1 MHWNNDMLF
10 PEMAFL
16 LNVAQNISLIGMAA
30 YLLTR
35 LPAFQR
41 TLSSPESS
49 LFDKLLLGC
58 VCGLISAAGN
68 WIGIPVHG
76 AIANTRI
83 VGAIVGGLVGGPLV
97 GLIAG
102 TIGAFARYFMG
113 GFTVWP
119 AMLSNIIVGVFSGF
133 VYSKYGSQGISVQR
147 AFVVSLIS
155 EAILKI
161 MILTMAKP
169 FEAAWKLEQM
179 IGLPTMIG
187 NSLAVVFF
195 IYIFRDIIKE
205 QQKKQAFSAQQAI
218 RMIQKISDSFRV
230 GLNEQSAHHVAEII
244 YTEMKPA
251 AAAVTDTEKVL
262 AFIGKGA
269 DHHKPGT
276 LILTEATKLAVSR
289 KQSVLVSNKADIG
302 CPHESCELS
311 AVIDVPVVVLGEL
324 AGTIKVY
331 KTGNEQITLYEVELI
346 KGIADSLG
354 VQLAQQRFEQQQLT
368 LLQTEYSMLKAQ
380 INPHFFYNT
389 LSTIQSLVRNDAG
402 AVSLIKD
409 LADFFRKTLKQG
421 NEMVHIKE
429 ELDSVTTY
437 FRIEKARFR
446 DRVNLTV
453 TIPDNLQEA
462 LIPNFTLQPLV
473 ENAIRHG
480 ISMKRGGG
488 TITVSVCTAGD
499 KLRITIADDG
509 IGMTA
514 DRLEQVLDS
523 NYRVLSEKGTGIGV
537 GNVNQRLRKLFGP
550 KYGLSITSEQ
560 GTGTTIVITLPL
572 MSGGNRHAKTTK
584 SDYC

>member
-1 MHWNNDMLF
+1 MQWNNDMLI
-10 PEMAFL
+10 PEIAFL
-16 LNVAQNISLIGMAA
+16 LNVAQNVSLIGMVA
-30 YLLTR
+30 YVLTR
-35 LPAFQR
+35 LQVFQR
-41 TLSSPESS
+41 TLSAPEGNWI
-49 LFDKLLLGC
+49 DKLVLGSIF
-58 VCGLISAAGN
+58 GIISAAGN

-102 TIGAFARYFMG
+102 LIGAFARYFMG

-119 AMLSNIIVGVFSGF
+119 AVLSNVIVGVFSGF
-133 VYSKYGSQGISVQR
+133 VHAKYGSKGINVQR
-147 AFVVSLIS
+147 AFIVSLVS

-161 MILTMAKP
+161 MILLMAKP
-169 FEAAWKLEQM
+169 FEAAWELEKT
-179 IGLPTMIG
+179 IGLPTIIG
-187 NSLAVVFF
+187 NSFAVVFF
-195 IYIFRDIIKE
+195 IYMIRDVLQEKE
-205 QQKKQAFSAQQAI
+205 KTQAFSAQQAI
-218 RMIQKISDSFRV
+218 RMIQKISDSSRA
-230 GLNEQSAHHVAEII
+230 GLHEQSARQVAEII

-276 LILTEATKLAVSR
+276 LILTEATKRAVSS
-289 KQSVLVSNKADIG
+289 KQSVLVSNKEGIG

-311 AVIDVPVVVLGEL
+311 AVIDVPVIVLGEL

-331 KTGNEQITLYEVELI
+331 KSGYELITPYEVELI
-346 KGIADSLG
+346 KGIADSLSM
-354 VQLAQQRFEQQQLT
+354 QLAGQRFEEQKLT

-389 LSTIQSLVRNDAG
+389 LSTIQSLVRNDAS

-409 LADFFRKTLKQG
+409 LADFFRKTLKPG
-421 NEMVHIKE
+421 GEMVPVRE
-429 ELDSVTTY
+429 EIDSVSTY

-453 TIPDNLQEA
+453 AIAEDVQEA
-462 LIPNFTLQPLV
+462 LIPNFTLQPIV

-488 TITVSVCTAGD
+488 TVTVSVSSEGD
-499 KLRITIADDG
+499 KVKLTVADDG
-509 IGMTA
+509 EGMTA
-514 DRLEQVLDS
+514 DRLEQVLGND
-523 NYRVLSEKGTGIGV
+523 YRVRSEKGTGIGV
-537 GNVNQRLRKLFGP
+537 SNVNQRIKRLFGSE
-550 KYGLSITSEQ
+550 YGLSITSKQ
-560 GTGTTIVITLPL
+560 GAGTAVTITVPFVSRREST
-572 MSGGNRHAKTTK
+572 
-584 SDYC
+584 C

>member
-1 MHWNNDMLF
+1 MQWNNEMLL
-10 PEMAFL
+10 PEISFL
-16 LNVAQNISLIGMAA
+16 LNVVQNVSLMGMAA

-41 TLSSPESS
+41 TLSSTQGS
-49 LFDKLLLGC
+49 LVDKLLLGS
-58 VCGLISAAGN
+58 VFGLISASGN

-83 VGAIVGGLVGGPLV
+83 VGAIVGGLVGGPIV

-102 TIGAFARYFMG
+102 LIGAFARYFMG

-119 AMLSNIIVGVFSGF
+119 AMLSNIIVGVFCGL
-133 VYSKYGSQGISVQR
+133 VHSKYGAQGISLQR
-147 AFVVSLIS
+147 AFAVSVVS
-155 EAILKI
+155 EGILKI
-161 MILTMAKP
+161 MILLMAKP
-169 FEAAWKLEQM
+169 FESAWKLEQT

-195 IYIFRDIIKE
+195 IYIFRDIIQE

-230 GLNEQSAHHVAEII
+230 GLNDHSAHKVAEII

-262 AFIGKGA
+262 AFIGEGA

-276 LILTEATKLAVSR
+276 LIQTEATKRAVSS

-302 CPHESCELS
+302 CPHDSCELS
-311 AVIDVPVVVLGEL
+311 AAIDVPVVVLGEL

-331 KTGNEQITLYEVELI
+331 KTGTELITLYEVELI

-354 VQLAQQRFEQQQLT
+354 IQLAQQRFEQQQLA

-421 NEMVHIKE
+421 DELVPVKE
-429 ELDSVTTY
+429 ELDSVTMY

-446 DRVNLTV
+446 DRVNLIV
-453 TIPDNLQEA
+453 TIPEEMQEV

-488 TITVSVCTAGD
+488 TVMVSACTDGE
-499 KLRITIADDG
+499 KLRITIDDDG

-514 DRLEQVLDS
+514 DRLAQVLDS

-537 GNVNQRLRKLFGP
+537 GNVNQRLQKLFGSE
-550 KYGLSITSEQ
+550 YGLSITSEPDA
-560 GTGTTIVITLPL
+560 GTTVVITLPL
-572 MSGGNRHAKTTK
+572 VNRRKTT
-584 SDYC
+584 C

>member
-1 MHWNNDMLF
+1 MQWNNEMLL
-10 PEMAFL
+10 PEISFL
-16 LNVAQNISLIGMAA
+16 LNVVQNVSLMGMAA

-41 TLSSPESS
+41 TLSSTQGS
-49 LFDKLLLGC
+49 LVDKLLLGS
-58 VCGLISAAGN
+58 VFGLISASGN

-83 VGAIVGGLVGGPLV
+83 VGAIVGGLVGGPIV

-102 TIGAFARYFMG
+102 LIGAFARYFMG

-119 AMLSNIIVGVFSGF
+119 AMLSNIIVGVFCGL
-133 VYSKYGSQGISVQR
+133 VHSKYGAQGISLQR
-147 AFVVSLIS
+147 AFAVSVVS
-155 EAILKI
+155 EGILKI
-161 MILTMAKP
+161 MILLMAKP
-169 FEAAWKLEQM
+169 FESAWKLEQT

-195 IYIFRDIIKE
+195 IYIFRDIIQE

-230 GLNEQSAHHVAEII
+230 GLNEHSARQVAEII

-276 LILTEATKLAVSR
+276 LILTEATKLAVSS
-289 KQSVLVSNKADIG
+289 KQYVLLNNKEDIG

-354 VQLAQQRFEQQQLT
+354 IQLAQQRFEQQQLT

-389 LSTIQSLVRNDAG
+389 LSTIQSLVRNDVS

-409 LADFFRKTLKQG
+409 LAHFFRKTLKQG
-421 NEMVHIKE
+421 DEMVPVKE

-446 DRVNLTV
+446 DRVNLIVTV
-453 TIPDNLQEA
+453 PEDMHEA
-462 LIPNFTLQPLV
+462 LIPHFTLQPIV

-488 TITVSVCTAGD
+488 TVAVSACTDGD
-499 KLRITIADDG
+499 KLRIVVTDDG
-509 IGMTA
+509 AGMNA
-514 DRLEQVLDS
+514 DRLMQVLDS
-523 NYRVLSEKGTGIGV
+523 NSRVLSEKGTGIGV
-537 GNVNQRLRKLFGP
+537 GNVNQRIQKLFGP
-550 KYGLSITSEQ
+550 EYGLTITSET
-560 GTGTTIVITLPL
+560 GAGTTVVITLPL
-572 MSGGNRHAKTTK
+572 VSRGKT
-584 SDYC
+584 SC

>member
-1 MHWNNDMLF
+1 MQWNNEMLF
-10 PEMAFL
+10 SEIAFL
-16 LNVAQNISLIGMAA
+16 LNVAQNVSLMGMAA

-35 LPAFQR
+35 LQAFQR
-41 TLSSPESS
+41 TLSSSHGS
-49 LFDKLLLGC
+49 LLDKLLLGC
-58 VCGLISAAGN
+58 VFGIISAAGN
-68 WIGIPVHG
+68 WIGIPIHG

-102 TIGAFARYFMG
+102 AIGAFARYFMG

-119 AMLSNIIVGVFSGF
+119 AMLSNIVVGVFCGL
-133 VYSKYGSQGISVQR
+133 VHAKYGSQGISVQR
-147 AFVVSLIS
+147 AFAASLVS
-155 EAILKI
+155 EGILKI
-161 MILTMAKP
+161 MILSMAEP
-169 FEAAWKLEQM
+169 FEAAWKLEQT

-195 IYIFRDIIKE
+195 IYIFRDIIQE

-218 RMIQKISDSFRV
+218 RMIHKISDSFRV
-230 GLNEQSAHHVAEII
+230 GLNDHSARQVAEII

-262 AFIGKGA
+262 AFIGNGA

-276 LILTEATKLAVSR
+276 LIQTEATKLAVSS

-302 CPHESCELS
+302 CPYETCELS
-311 AVIDVPVVVLGEL
+311 AVIDMPVIVLGEL

-331 KTGNEQITLYEVELI
+331 KTGNDQITPYEVELI
-346 KGIADSLG
+346 KGVADSIG
-354 VQLAQQRFEQQQLT
+354 IQLAQQRFEKQQLA
-368 LLQTEYSMLKAQ
+368 LLQTEYDMLKAQ

-389 LSTIQSLVRNDAG
+389 LSTIQSLVRNDAS

-421 NEMVHIKE
+421 DEMVPVRE

-453 TIPDNLQEA
+453 AIPEDVQEA
-462 LIPNFTLQPLV
+462 LIPNFTLQPIV

-488 TITVSVCTAGD
+488 TIMVSACTAGD
-499 KLRITIADDG
+499 KLQITIADDG
-509 IGMTA
+509 VGMSD
-514 DRLEQVLDS
+514 DRLAQVLDS
-523 NYRVLSEKGTGIGV
+523 SYRVLSEKGTGIGV
-537 GNVNQRLRKLFGP
+537 GNVNQRLKKLFGSE
-550 KYGLSITSEQ
+550 YGLSIISDQ
-560 GTGTTIVITLPL
+560 GAGTTVIITLPL
-572 MSGGNRHAKTTK
+572 VNRRR
-584 SDYC
+584 SSC